1 MKKIL
6 ILSCVAL
13 LMLSCT
19 PTESVIDLSGEWKVK
34 IDSVQYKIML
44 PGSLAENKVG
54 FQPKDSVTNI
64 LTETYSYQG
73 AAWYEK
79 DIEIPTSWENHPVEL
94 FMERTKV
101 SEVFINGIFLGSQNS
116 VSTPHIYM
124 IDSLLKIG
132 KNSIRIK
139 IDNTKSLLPL
149 GGSHAYSE
157 HTQSNW
163 NGILGDFYLRKLPDI
178 CIRQIRID
186 SPSNGNCL
194 VTVSLANYSKETD
207 IGIKIVVVNSDDSKV
222 VEETVKA
229 SVPQG
234 KSEHTIKVRI
244 PVPQLWDEYT
254 PCLYNFRIEIP
265 NYDSQCVQTGFRDF
279 KTAGTQFINNGRV
292 VFLRGKNEGGVF
304 PLTGYPSMEI
314 NDWKRYFETIR
325 SYGINHVRFHSWTP
339 PQAAFYAADE
349 TGIFLQPELP
359 LWGTYRE
366 KDTILISYMKQ
377 EGKRI
382 IQTYGNHPS
391 FVMFSLGNEL
401 EGDTAIMASI
411 VKDLKKYDKRHLYI
425 LGTNNHYWD
434 PQTHTEEDFFV
445 AMRHGKAANNNSTD
459 LRGSFSFADSNQGGI
474 INCNVPNA
482 MRNFTTAIQGMDK
495 PVIGHETGQYQ
506 VYPNFEEIDK
516 YTGVLRPLNFI
527 VFKNRLKETGMSTK
541 AKAFLKASGALAAL
555 CYREEIEMSLR
566 TPQFGGFQLLDLQDY
581 PGQGT
586 ALVGILD
593 AFLESKNVIST
604 EKWNEFCND
613 IVPLARF
620 SKYCWNTDET
630 FITEV
635 QIANYG
641 QSDIKDKIISCT
653 LSTEDGETLYS
664 EDIRNTA
671 IPQGQLS
678 TFKSLHI
685 PLNHVKESQ
694 KLTFRIALKNT
705 SYHNSWNIWVYPRYD
720 KIKEGV
726 IDGVTVTRDSK
737 VFAKLYQEEKPVL
750 YIPKEKDIKD
760 QSVGGLFIS
769 DFWNYKVFD
778 NVTKSLGK
786 ESSPGTLGLLIE
798 SPEHSIFNSFPT
810 DFHSNWQWWNIIKKS
825 SPIILDEM
833 PKDYYPIVQVIDNF
847 ERNHKLGLI
856 YQLPGTKALVCSS
869 DLFAIADEP
878 EVKALFHSLLNYL
891 KTEKKQK

>member
-73 AAWYEK
+73 VAWYEK
-79 DIEIPTSWENHPVEL
+79 DIEIPASWENHPVEL

-279 KTAGTQFINNGRV
+279 KTAGTQFINNGRDIQV
-292 VFLRGKNEGGVF
+292 WKSM
-304 PLTGYPSMEI
+304 TGNDTSKPSVPMVSI
-314 NDWKRYFETIR
+314 MYVSIH
-325 SYGINHVRFHSWTP
+325 GH
-339 PQAAFYAADE
+339 
-349 TGIFLQPELP
+349 LP
-359 LWGTYRE
+359 RQLFMQ
-366 KDTILISYMKQ
+366 LMKQ
-377 EGKRI
+377 VYFSNPNYLYGEHTGKK
-382 IQTYGNHPS
+382 TP
-391 FVMFSLGNEL
+391 
-401 EGDTAIMASI
+401 
-411 VKDLKKYDKRHLYI
+411 
-425 LGTNNHYWD
+425 
-434 PQTHTEEDFFV
+434 
-445 AMRHGKAANNNSTD
+445 
-459 LRGSFSFADSNQGGI
+459 FSF
-474 INCNVPNA
+474 
-482 MRNFTTAIQGMDK
+482 
-495 PVIGHETGQYQ
+495 
-506 VYPNFEEIDK
+506 
-516 YTGVLRPLNFI
+516 
-527 VFKNRLKETGMSTK
+527 
-541 AKAFLKASGALAAL
+541 
-555 CYREEIEMSLR
+555 
-566 TPQFGGFQLLDLQDY
+566 
-581 PGQGT
+581 
-586 ALVGILD
+586 
-593 AFLESKNVIST
+593 
-604 EKWNEFCND
+604 
-613 IVPLARF
+613 
-620 SKYCWNTDET
+620 
-630 FITEV
+630 
-635 QIANYG
+635 
-641 QSDIKDKIISCT
+641 
-653 LSTEDGETLYS
+653 
-664 EDIRNTA
+664 
-671 IPQGQLS
+671 
-678 TFKSLHI
+678 
-685 PLNHVKESQ
+685 
-694 KLTFRIALKNT
+694 
-705 SYHNSWNIWVYPRYD
+705 
-720 KIKEGV
+720 
-726 IDGVTVTRDSK
+726 
-737 VFAKLYQEEKPVL
+737 
-750 YIPKEKDIKD
+750 
-760 QSVGGLFIS
+760 
-769 DFWNYKVFD
+769 
-778 NVTKSLGK
+778 
-786 ESSPGTLGLLIE
+786 LI
-798 SPEHSIFNSFPT
+798 
-810 DFHSNWQWWNIIKKS
+810 
-825 SPIILDEM
+825 
-833 PKDYYPIVQVIDNF
+833 
-847 ERNHKLGLI
+847 
-856 YQLPGTKALVCSS
+856 
-869 DLFAIADEP
+869 
-878 EVKALFHSLLNYL
+878 
-891 KTEKKQK
+891 